1 MNGPHQ
7 KLSALFK
14 LAVVSGVPAAV
25 RHHLNKGDD
34 IEARDGSG
42 ATPLIIAAGK
52 GRAAVVELLLGEG
65 ADPRAVDSRGLD
77 ALAHATRKEAWD
89 IVEALTRA
97 LEARLR
103 RSQTTGAIP
112 AFAPQ
117 ADPVVTP
124 DTDGQLAFS
133 TVEPSP
139 EGSGLAEGGIDRA
152 PGVAPQAECGE
163 LTSAAQESSSEPV
176 FPQEAMQE
184 PETDEK
190 CELADDWEG
199 EEIILPPVSRH
210 TADAPV
216 RDACPFLPEPEEEK
230 KAHRPEK
237 PHQGL
242 MLKQEALPAET
253 PAPHSLQN
261 PLLSGLPA
269 SLQAA
274 KNPAALSDPALDDD
288 VVELEETDDW
298 EAEPPP
304 VVPTGDP
311 NVAKQAWDAQH
322 RIGSHT
328 PIDDGEGW
336 DEIELDLPARATI
349 IAAQAGDSE
358 APFTPLLAEGL
369 LTGTLSRKSV
379 LDVCTETG
387 GDVDHDL
394 ELALEVVAHDLGI
407 RIIEGDVITED
418 SSFRLTDDDE
428 ELLDEAMSFLQD
440 LVRNP
445 GDPLRH
451 YQREMRPYPLLS
463 NEEEMETASAIEN
476 AGREAVCALSRWPAG
491 LLLVQEAA
499 ARVLSGH
506 ADAEL
511 YSTGPEPSQEDEPS
525 REHGADPDDGTDGDT
540 DEVAALF
547 LSAAAELKEA
557 GEDISCREK
566 ALEKACLSRGFLMT
580 LADTAQCVNEGREFF
595 MAIRKQEIARERMI
609 VSNLRLAF
617 AIARKYLWSGL
628 PLDDLIQ
635 EANIG
640 LMKAVERYDW
650 RKGGR
655 FSTYATWWIRQ
666 NVQRS
671 VANHART
678 VRTPVH
684 LQDAGWKLMQS
695 REEEFKRTG
704 QVESEIR
711 TSERTGLPL
720 SKVRIMISQFEEA
733 ISLEDPYTPI
743 YDLDD
748 IHEQLTD
755 LESCDA
761 MENAILRQ
769 QIVCTLESLDE
780 KAREVI
786 MFRYGLKDNDA
797 MTLEEIGNAFGV
809 TRERIRQIEAKALQ
823 KLKHHPSFRHS
834 RSFSEEIPKSL
845 KCRPPSTT
853 SQA

>member
-1 MNGPHQ
+1 MNGPHK

-52 GRAAVVELLLGEG
+52 GRSAVVELLLGEG

-103 RSQTTGAIP
+103 RSQTMGAFP
-112 AFAPQ
+112 AFALQ
-117 ADPVVTP
+117 ADPVVPP
-124 DTDGQLAFS
+124 DTDG
-133 TVEPSP
+133 TVEPSI
-139 EGSGLAEGGIDRA
+139 EGSGHADGGMDSTPVI
-152 PGVAPQAECGE
+152 VPQADYSEPI
-163 LTSAAQESSSEPV
+163 SAAQEPASEPV
-176 FPQEAMQE
+176 IPLAEMQA
-184 PETDEK
+184 PETAEK

-199 EEIILPPVSRH
+199 EEIIHSPVPQH

-216 RDACPFLPEPEEEK
+216 WDASPLLPEPEEEK
-230 KAHRPEK
+230 EAHQPEE
-237 PHQGL
+237 PHQGFK
-242 MLKQEALPAET
+242 MQKREELPAET
-253 PAPHSLQN
+253 PAPLSLQN
-261 PLLSGLPA
+261 PLLSDLPA
-269 SLQAA
+269 SF
-274 KNPAALSDPALDDD
+274 PAARDPAVLSDPALDED
-288 VVELEETDDW
+288 VVELEEPDDW

-304 VVPTGDP
+304 VAPTGDP
-311 NVAKQAWDAQH
+311 NVLKQARDVQH

-328 PIDDGEGW
+328 PVDDGEGW
-336 DEIELDLPARATI
+336 DDIEVDLPARVTTI
-349 IAAQAGDSE
+349 TALAGDSE
-358 APFTPLLAEGL
+358 AAFRPLLAEGM
-369 LTGTLSRKSV
+369 LTGMLARKSV
-379 LDVCTETG
+379 VDVCTGTG
-387 GDVDHDL
+387 SDVDHDL
-394 ELALEVVAHDLGI
+394 ELALGVVAEDLGI
-407 RIIEGDVITED
+407 RIIEGEVITED
-418 SSFRLTDDDE
+418 CSFRLNDDDE
-428 ELLDEAMSFLQD
+428 ELLDEAMTFLQD

-451 YQREMRPYPLLS
+451 YQREMRPYRLLS
-463 NEEEMETASAIEN
+463 NEEEIEAASAIEN

-491 LLLVQEAA
+491 LMLVQEAA
-499 ARVLSGH
+499 SHVLSGH

-525 REHGADPDDGTDGDT
+525 REHGADPDDDTDGDT

-547 LSAAAELKEA
+547 LTAAAELKEA
-557 GEDISCREK
+557 GEDIHRREK
-566 ALEKACLSRGFLMT
+566 ALENARLSRGFLMT
-580 LADTAQCVNEGREFF
+580 LADAAQRMNDGGEFV

-650 RKGGR
+650 RKGSR

-684 LQDAGWKLMQS
+684 MQDAGWKLMQI

-704 QVESEIR
+704 RIESEIR
-711 TSERTGLPL
+711 TSERTGVPL
-720 SKVRIMISQFEEA
+720 SKVRTMISQFEEA
-733 ISLEDPYTPI
+733 VSLEDPCISTP
-743 YDLDD
+743 DLDD

-755 LESCDA
+755 FESLDT
-761 MENAILRQ
+761 MENSILRQ
-769 QIVCTLESLDE
+769 QIVRILEGLDE

-786 MFRYGLKDNDA
+786 TCRFGLNGNDA
-797 MTLEEIGNAFGV
+797 MTLEEIGNALGV
-809 TRERIRQIEAKALQ
+809 TRERIRQIEAKALR
-823 KLKHHPSFRHS
+823 KLNHDPRFRES
-834 RSFSEEIPKSL
+834 RSYSKEAPESRKFGT
-845 KCRPPSTT
+845 PSTT
-853 SQA
+853 SRA